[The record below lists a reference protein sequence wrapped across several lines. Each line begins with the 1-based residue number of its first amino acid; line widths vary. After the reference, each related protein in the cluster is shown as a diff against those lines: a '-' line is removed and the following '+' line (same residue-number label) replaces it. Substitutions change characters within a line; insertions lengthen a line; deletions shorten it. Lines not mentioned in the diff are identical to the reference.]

1 MDLKME
7 VYTPL
12 LELAG
17 ILEVHRS
24 VIWEEKA
31 FEAGSLSVDALIT
44 EESKALLVPDNII
57 WIEGETAGIVEY
69 VQEQSGKD
77 GPYITVKGPALTGIL
92 GQRILW
98 GQYNLTGTPPA
109 IMHSLV
115 NDCCISPTRG
125 DVESRKIPGLVSL
138 TPAAGG
144 ASIRVQKTG
153 GTLLEAL
160 EEIGAA
166 YGVAFGV
173 RFNPAV
179 PQMEFWTRWGQNRS
193 VNQDANDPVF
203 YSTELDDVLSSEY
216 SYNSQ
221 DWRNVALVAGEGEG
235 NNRTMIVVESG
246 VAPAPTPP
254 TPPEPAE
261 KYTVT
266 LSITPDGGGTVTGA
280 GEYEEGKQATVTAT
294 PNEGYRFVHWIDGA
308 APPEPITITVNVSDS
323 LNQAATMISSVGVL
337 TVAGAKITS
346 VTNEVQATGSTAPI
360 IYCLS
365 RQISKKRS
373 VSVNGNAIG
382 TVSNVNDSVS
392 TSVQLQD
399 NDVINIHFEYVT

>member
-31 FEAGSLSVDALIT
+31 FEAGSFSVDALIT
-44 EESKALLVPDNII
+44 EESKTLLVPDNII

-77 GPYITVKGPALTGIL
+77 GPYITVKGQALTGIL

-193 VNQDANDPVF
+193 VNQTTNDPVF

-235 NNRTMIVVESG
+235 DNRTMIIVDSD

-254 TPPEPAE
+254 TPPEPAK

-280 GEYEEGKQATVTAT
+280 GEYEEGKQATVSAA

-308 APPEPITITVNVSDS
+308 APP
-323 LNQAATMISSVGVL
+323 LNPQ
-337 TVAGAKITS
+337 
-346 VTNEVQATGSTAPI
+346 Q
-360 IYCLS
+360 
-365 RQISKKRS
+365 
-373 VSVNGNAIG
+373 
-382 TVSNVNDSVS
+382 
-392 TSVQLQD
+392 
-399 NDVINIHFEYVT
+399 